1 MAERERN
8 QWEHSREQKQPENT
22 DQSRG
27 YTWERSSIC
36 RFAVRQITSYTRYF
50 CKMVPR
56 FFIYSKMYTNM
67 NIYHILFSLRYTF
80 EFYLKVMDFFATQC
94 NHLLRRRDITEFLK
108 DENFDMLV
116 TDYFN
121 CSPFL
126 IIEKLRKAFG
136 SILAALFSL

>member
-8 QWEHSREQKQPENT
+8 QWEHSREQKQPEKT
-22 DQSRG
+22 DQIWG
-27 YTWERSSIC
+27 YTWERSSID

-56 FFIYSKMYTNM
+56 FFMYSKMYTNM
-67 NIYHILFSLRYTF
+67 NIYHILFFLRYTF

-94 NHLLRRRDITEFLK
+94 NHLLRRRYITEFLK

-121 CSPFL
+121 CAPSRLLRSLGKLLGPF
-126 IIEKLRKAFG
+126 
-136 SILAALFSL
+136 